1 MHATMPESLQAPTM
15 PWSKSLSGLDQ
26 VCLAMS
32 GLTPPP
38 MTEHTMPVCLAHW
51 LQGWPDVY
59 QAGDTEPCFV
69 CQRLPRPNADV
80 TELTT
85 APAAT
90 STLQPVGALSLCQH
104 YMAGPATAHLGLHE
118 ALGAGPPGRAGFVVT
133 TATAWRVARIFRA
146 HTWRTGCLILDAAG
160 AGMNTS
166 GGHRSGPKWE
176 ITRFV
181 RPIKSRE
188 TFASLRPRP
197 CRPLATCH
205 KLWIWKPWIKR
216 PTGLITCKCYHRPI
230 PVQASSR
237 APDLDSSSLRLQ
249 QQQSLHTSHSGP
261 NSDFPTRMITC
272 WPQLGCKLRGSH
284 SRLG

>member
-38 MTEHTMPVCLAHW
+38 MTEHTMPVCLTHW

-118 ALGAGPPGRAGFVVT
+118 GSYPPADCISTVRRCE
-133 TATAWRVARIFRA
+133 RVS
-146 HTWRTGCLILDAAG
+146 
-160 AGMNTS
+160 N
-166 GGHRSGPKWE
+166 
-176 ITRFV
+176 
-181 RPIKSRE
+181 
-188 TFASLRPRP
+188 
-197 CRPLATCH
+197 
-205 KLWIWKPWIKR
+205 
-216 PTGLITCKCYHRPI
+216 
-230 PVQASSR
+230 
-237 APDLDSSSLRLQ
+237 
-249 QQQSLHTSHSGP
+249 LHTGQSAARP
-261 NSDFPTRMITC
+261 Y
-272 WPQLGCKLRGSH
+272 
-284 SRLG
+284 